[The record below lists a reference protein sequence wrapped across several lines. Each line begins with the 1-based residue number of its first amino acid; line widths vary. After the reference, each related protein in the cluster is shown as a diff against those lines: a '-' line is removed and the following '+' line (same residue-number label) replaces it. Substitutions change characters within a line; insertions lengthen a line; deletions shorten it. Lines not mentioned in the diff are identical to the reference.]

1 MSRRPLTRLVTIL
14 TNMLSSSRLLEI
26 GNERRLSDLQERRQL
41 TYIFVS
47 HDLSVVKFM
56 ADMMAVMYEG
66 KFVEFGVSEEIYAH
80 PKQEYTK
87 RLIEA
92 TPDDN
97 VTHIRRR
104 LQSRTTPATD

>member
-1 MSRRPLTRLVTIL
+1 
-14 TNMLSSSRLLEI
+14 
-26 GNERRLSDLQERRQL
+26 
-41 TYIFVS
+41 
-47 HDLSVVKFM
+47 
-56 ADMMAVMYEG
+56 MMAVMYEG

-104 LQSRTTPATD
+104 LQARTTPATD